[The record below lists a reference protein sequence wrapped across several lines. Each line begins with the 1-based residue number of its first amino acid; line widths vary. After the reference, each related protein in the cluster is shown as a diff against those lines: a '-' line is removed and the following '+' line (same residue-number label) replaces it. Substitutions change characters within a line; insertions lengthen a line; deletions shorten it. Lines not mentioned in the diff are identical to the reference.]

1 MNLIFNLS
9 WNENLMARLPLSA
22 LDLQIY
28 ICKILLFFQVFGF
41 LRLTVL
47 VINFWV
53 ENMKLE
59 VFYFSASKITVV
71 F

>member
-1 MNLIFNLS
+1 
-9 WNENLMARLPLSA
+9 MARLPLSA